1 MNKKAKIY
9 LVDDDALIVSMLSRA
24 LKNEGYEVRSESEK
38 FSSICDT
45 IASWSPDVMFLD
57 LKLPGTN
64 GMDILKK
71 IKAGNLSVQVIM
83 LTSDDSLE
91 TAVNCMKL
99 GAVDYVTK
107 PFNIDEI
114 KIVAANIIEKVSLK
128 SEVKYLRKMYSTLFD
143 KELIGR
149 SEPLLK
155 LKSTIEKI
163 ASSRVSSVLVIGE
176 SGTGKE
182 LVARY
187 LHRAINEGTDMAYA
201 PFIAVNCSALPE
213 TLLESELFGYEKG
226 SFTDAKSD
234 KKGIFEI
241 ANGGTILLDEIG
253 EMKLDLQSKFLRV
266 LEERSVRRIGGHVEL
281 PIEVVV
287 IATTN
292 RDLNEA
298 VEKGDFRK
306 DLFYRLNTF
315 FLRVPALRDRK
326 EDIPLLSNH
335 FLSQFAVRYNNKTI
349 KDIAP
354 ETETLMREYSWPG
367 NVRELKNVIERI
379 VVLENTEMILPEHL
393 PKELLKQTVAEG
405 RQSEKKFVLPEE
417 GISLDELEKDL
428 ILQALNKTKYNKTL
442 AAKLLN
448 ISYDSLR
455 YQIKKL
461 NLEDDL

>member
-9 LVDDDALIVSMLSRA
+9 LVDDDSLIVSMLSRA
-24 LKNEGYEVRSESEK
+24 LKNEGYEIRYESEK
-38 FSSICDT
+38 FSSVLDT

-57 LKLPGTN
+57 MKLPGTS
-64 GMDILKK
+64 GMEILKK
-71 IKAGNLSVQVIM
+71 IKASNLSVQVIM
-83 LTSDDSLE
+83 LTSDESLE

-99 GAVDYVTK
+99 GATDYMTK

-114 KIVAANIIEKVSLK
+114 KIVAANIIEKISLR
-128 SEVKYLRKMYSTLFD
+128 SEVGYLRKAYSTFFD

-149 SEPLLK
+149 SEPMLK
-155 LKSTIEKI
+155 LKSMIEKFT
-163 ASSRVSSVLVIGE
+163 SSRVPSILVIGE

-187 LHRAINEGTDMAYA
+187 LHRAINEESDTAIA
-201 PFIAVNCSALPE
+201 PFIAINCSALPE

-234 KKGIFEI
+234 KKGLFEL

-281 PIEVVV
+281 PIELVV

-292 RDLNEA
+292 RDLIEA
-298 VEKGDFRK
+298 VDTGDFRK

-315 FLRVPALRDRK
+315 FIRVPALRDRK
-326 EDIPLLSNH
+326 EDIPLLSNY
-335 FLSQFAVRYNNKTI
+335 FLRQFAASYNNKAI

-354 ETETLMREYSWPG
+354 EAENLMREYNWPG

-379 VVLENTEMILPEHL
+379 VVLENAEMILPEHL
-393 PKELLKQTVAEG
+393 PKEILKQTVTEG
-405 RQSEKKFVLPEE
+405 SQSGKKFVLPEE

-428 ILQALNKTKYNKTL
+428 ILQALNKTKHNRTL

-455 YQIKKL
+455 YQIKKF
-461 NLEDDL
+461 NIEDDL